1 MLELV
6 LKARHYKMQ
15 LNPKIQY
22 RISISELDLQAITK
36 LESIKFFRLGMMV
49 SQRKIWQEATSQGN

>member
-36 LESIKFFRLGMMV
+36 LESIKFFKLGMMV

>member
-1 MLELV
+1 MLESV

-36 LESIKFFRLGMMV
+36 LEAIKFFRLGMMV